1 MCCTSNTHV
10 FISCRSSRVIPPPPP
25 NDWRFLFCPWICH
38 RRLLVGSGRYR
49 TELKRC
55 CIICSDCSPIAAAHA
70 DCASTVSPYPFNL
83 FILAACTART
93 VLLYSN
99 CILSIKKACFPWLL
113 WCWNGSRGA
122 IHIHS
127 AVCFSPPLFCA
138 NSRIPIYILAVEL
151 NYCKHLCGPARHN
164 RLAGTCIIS
173 VPPTGCKRKCTT
185 VNSRHVRHQGLLET
199 QWNGLL
205 DSLQG
210 LLEYLLNESLMTGI
224 AVPVCC
230 YVHIPGMTPIYLH
243 IISI

>member
-1 MCCTSNTHV
+1 MLPPSLLTHL
-10 FISCRSSRVIPPPPP
+10 ISSFWQRAQPGQ
-25 NDWRFLFCPWICH
+25 FC
-38 RRLLVGSGRYR
+38 
-49 TELKRC
+49 
-55 CIICSDCSPIAAAHA
+55 
-70 DCASTVSPYPFNL
+70 
-83 FILAACTART
+83 FILIAYFR
-93 VLLYSN
+93 L
-99 CILSIKKACFPWLL
+99 KKLVFLDYFDVEMGAGEQFTFIRQYVFPPR
-113 WCWNGSRGA
+113 S
-122 IHIHS
+122 
-127 AVCFSPPLFCA
+127 F
-138 NSRIPIYILAVEL
+138 ILAVEL